1 MKSGKNGSGKYY
13 FLLPNKNSIQVDA
26 QYFCII
32 ARIFISTLSN
42 VNNNNNNN
50 NNNIII
56 RQHTGSK
63 DDRN

>member
-32 ARIFISTLSN
+32 ARIFILTLNN
-42 VNNNNNNN
+42 VNNNN

>member
-32 ARIFISTLSN
+32 ARIFISTLNN
-42 VNNNNNNN
+42 VNNNNN

-56 RQHTGSK
+56 I
-63 DDRN
+63 

>member
-32 ARIFISTLSN
+32 ARIFISTLNN
-42 VNNNNNNN
+42 VNN